1 MGEKALADVDGDGQI
16 TIDDATHIQFFP
28 AFFDHYSSTG
38 ESFDGA
44 QNPVIKAIK
53 KIICRAVFA
62 ARHCYII

>member
-16 TIDDATHIQFFP
+16 TIDDATDIQFFP

-44 QNPVIKAIK
+44 RIPG
-53 KIICRAVFA
+53 
-62 ARHCYII
+62 Y